1 MKQLLLF
8 IWQLPQ
14 NIVGLLLRIILPFI
28 NKNIY
33 LLNST
38 SDLEI
43 VAININTS
51 FTLGRYMFLGNKA
64 GSIEIENQLY
74 NHKQSIKWGPFYVL
88 YAIIGYILEH

>member
-28 NKNIY
+28 SKDIY
-33 LLNST
+33 LLHST

-43 VAININTS
+43 VAINTDAS

-64 GSIEIENQLY
+64 GSTEIENQLY

-88 YAIIGYILEH
+88 YAIIGYLLEH